1 MTWRILVAD
10 PLDPQGVELLEAE
23 ADVYKGGDLSPL
35 GSVDALIVR
44 SATRVTA
51 EILERGAPQLKVV
64 GRAGVGVDNIDLD
77 AARQQGVIVVNA
89 PQSVTLAVAEHT
101 LGLMLALARH
111 IPEATAS
118 MRQGAWNKK
127 ALKGTELDGKTLGIV
142 GTGRIGSALAERAR
156 ALGMKVVG
164 YDSLVPADQIAAL
177 GIKPLDFESLLARAD
192 YLSLHVPLNDE
203 TRGMIGAEQLS
214 QLPAR
219 ARLISTARGGVVD
232 EPALLEALNSGH
244 LAGAALDVFEQEPPG
259 ATELVLHPNVIT
271 TPHLGA
277 QTEEAQIRA
286 ATEIAQ
292 EVLAALRGE
301 QLRWRVA

>member
-10 PLDPQGVELLEAE
+10 PLHPQGVNLLEAE
-23 ADVYKGGDLSPL
+23 AEVFTGGDLTPL

-51 EILERGAPQLKVV
+51 EVLDRGQPQLKVV

-77 AARQQGVIVVNA
+77 AARRHGVIVVNA
-89 PQSVTLAVAEHT
+89 PQSVTFAVAELA

-111 IPEATAS
+111 VPAATAS
-118 MRQGAWNKK
+118 MRQGVWNKK
-127 ALKGTELDGKTLGIV
+127 ALKGSELAGKTLGIV
-142 GTGRIGSALAERAR
+142 GTGRIGAALAERAR
-156 ALGMKVVG
+156 ALGMTVVG
-164 YDSLVPADQIAAL
+164 YDSLVPPDQIAAL
-177 GIKPLDFESLLARAD
+177 GIEPVDFETLLARTE
-192 YLSLHVPLNDE
+192 YLSLHVPLTDE
-203 TRGMIGAEQLS
+203 TRGMIGAAQLS
-214 QLPAR
+214 QLPAG
-219 ARLISTARGGVVD
+219 ARVISTARGGVVD
-232 EPALLEALNSGH
+232 EAALLEALDSGH

-259 ATELVLHPNVIT
+259 ATELILHPNVIT

-286 ATEIAQ
+286 ATDIAE